1 VRRDVLRV
9 GIGRLLFEIALGAL
23 LALPTDESLRVTA
36 MVTALACAFAAHFAL
51 RTGLRRAFVAAHV
64 AMLAAALAAHLPTRF
79 AVPLAAAGLGG
90 AIELAHVDLVQRRRL
105 TEHVRSMRIPSSL
118 LVRRLGSAVIV
129 GIAGRASLGAAA
141 YLARPQG
148 LAPLLMALGAFA
160 MLAAGM
166 RAGPGRPVVRPF
178 DALAFVLLGALL
190 VVPL

>member
-1 VRRDVLRV
+1 MRRDVLRV
-9 GIGRLLFEIALGAL
+9 GIGRLLFEIALGAV
-23 LALPTDESLRVTA
+23 LALPSDEQVRVTA
-36 MVTALACAFAAHFAL
+36 MVSALACALGAHFAM

-64 AMLAAALAAHLPTRF
+64 AMLAAALGAHMPTAF

-90 AIELAHVDLVQRRRL
+90 AIELSHVDLVQRRRL
-105 TEHVRSMRIPSSL
+105 TEHVRSVRIPSSL

-129 GIAGRASLGAAA
+129 GIAGRASLGVAI

-148 LAPLLMALGAFA
+148 LAPTCIVLGAIA

-166 RAGPGRPVVRPF
+166 RAGAGRPVTRPF
-178 DALAFVLLGALL
+178 DALVFVLLGAAI